1 MTLFK
6 NGVASQFSWLLITFP
21 MENDWGFAPFSE
33 PSVPLMPEVLM
44 ELCLLIGTDATTPFI
59 QEQCHDF
66 LAGFYGSPNWRFL
79 MDKSSTNGGFLLT
92 IYIYI
97 THIVVIKY
105 GWASP
110 ERDTRKRQ
118 SEWAETHVG
127 LV

>member
-1 MTLFK
+1 MYIYIYDFVQKWRSIAIFMVVDHLPHGKMT
-6 NGVASQFSWLLITFP
+6 

-33 PSVPLMPEVLM
+33 PSVVPLMPEVLM

-79 MDKSSTNGGFLLT
+79 MGKSSTNGGFLLT

-97 THIVVIKY
+97 I
-105 GWASP
+105 
-110 ERDTRKRQ
+110 
-118 SEWAETHVG
+118 
-127 LV
+127 